1 MSLRLKLLCSALL
14 LMLVCLTTVRAE
26 DAKPGDKKD
35 ADSQKPQAE
44 AKKDA
49 DAGDAEKKASKKE
62 ESKKEESK
70 PTKARV
76 ASIVIKGGVTESAGQ
91 SGLFGELRENL
102 LQLVQRLD
110 RAAKD
115 ENIDGVLLKLREAPA
130 GRGRVAELRAAIGRV
145 REAGKKV
152 VVEMHSGS
160 SSEYLLAAACD
171 EIVMPESGTLLIPGV
186 RAEVTFYKGMLDK
199 LGVEADMLQVGDY
212 KGAAEPLTRD
222 GMSPEFRKQLSA
234 VIDDFYQQMI
244 DTIAADRKLDKKKVK
259 ALIDRGMLT
268 ASRAHKAGLIDKL
281 AYGDQLDDR
290 LKEQLDVKEIFL
302 VEDYGK
308 KKVDTDFSGTFGMMK
323 LMQMMMGVDTQT
335 TSSNRPKVALVY
347 AVGPIMTGKS
357 TASLFGEA
365 TVGSDTI
372 VKALRDADED
382 ETVKAI
388 VLRVDSPGG
397 SALASDLIWR
407 EITRIEKPVI
417 ASMGDTAASGGYY
430 ISMGCDKIYAEPGT
444 LTGSIG
450 VVGGK
455 VAVGGLFDKVGV
467 NTEVIS
473 RGKNANMLS
482 ATSKFSEGER
492 KVWKAMMEDTYRQ
505 FTTKAA
511 KGRKMDV
518 AKLEGYA
525 GGRVWSGRQAEKIGL
540 VDEIGTLRDA
550 LYAAK
555 AAAGMGEDEKAE
567 LLVLPKPQS
576 FFDEL
581 FGGAAAGSGVKSSVE
596 AVAPEMSR
604 TLRDVETLRRLLA
617 EPGAFILPCRIEIR

>member
-1 MSLRLKLLCSALL
+1 MSLRLEMLFSALL
-14 LMLVCLTTVRAE
+14 LLLVCLTTVRAE
-26 DAKPGDKKD
+26 DAKPGEKKG
-35 ADSQKPQAE
+35 ADSQKSQAE

-49 DAGDAEKKASKKE
+49 GAADAGKDASKKQ

-76 ASIVIKGGVTESAGQ
+76 ASIVVKGDVTESAGQ
-91 SGLFGELRENL
+91 SGLFGELHENL

-130 GRGRVAELRAAIGRV
+130 GRGRIAEVRAAIGRV

-152 VVEMHSGS
+152 MVEMHSGS

-186 RAEVTFYKGMLDK
+186 RAEVTFYKRMLDK

-222 GMSPEFRKQLSA
+222 GMSPEFRKQLSS
-234 VIDDFYQQMI
+234 VIDDFYQQMV

-268 ASRAHKAGLIDKL
+268 ASGAHKAGLIDTV
-281 AYGDQLDDR
+281 AYGDQLEDR

-302 VEDYGK
+302 VKDYGK

-323 LMQMMMGVDTQT
+323 LMQMMMGVDTET
-335 TSSNRPKVALVY
+335 TSSTRPKVALVY

-357 TASLFGEA
+357 TSSLFGEA
-365 TVGSDTI
+365 TVGSETI
-372 VKALRDADED
+372 VKALREAADD

-407 EITRIEKPVI
+407 EITCIDKPVI

-430 ISMGCDKIYAEPGT
+430 ISMGCDKIYAEAGT

-482 ATSKFSEGER
+482 ATSKFSEDER
-492 KVWKAMMEDTYRQ
+492 KVWKSMMEDIYRQ

-518 AKLEGYA
+518 DKLEGYA
-525 GGRVWSGRQAEKIGL
+525 GGRVWSGRQAKKIGL

-555 AAAGMGEDEKAE
+555 AAAGMGEDDKAE

-581 FGGAAAGSGVKSSVE
+581 FGGAAAQSGVKSSVE

-604 TLRDVETLRRLLA
+604 TLQDVETLRRLLA